1 MRSIWNGAISFG
13 LVSIAVKVYAATEP
27 KHIRFHQLHGADGSR
42 VRYRRMCVGCGE
54 EVAYEDIAKGYD
66 LGGGEMVML
75 TDDDFAG
82 LPLASTHAI
91 DVLEFVPADQID
103 PVLYANAYFLEPG
116 VAAAKPYVLLREA
129 LLRTNQI
136 AIVKVALRHREQLA
150 TLRVRENVLM
160 LNTMLWPDELREPAF
175 PFLNAEVDTRPAELT
190 MATSLIGSMATD
202 FDPKRYT
209 DDYRLALQAV
219 IEAKVAGR
227 EILPVEEDTAAP
239 TAAADLMA
247 VLRASVERARAAR
260 AESAAVAGAPPDPA
274 NPRRVAHDAEDAATT
289 GKRAKAHAQPAS
301 KKARTKKT
309 PARKVKSAGKA
320 P

>member
-13 LVSIAVKVYAATEP
+13 LVSIAVKVYAATEQ

-42 VRYRRMCVGCGE
+42 VRYRRVCVGCGE
-54 EVAYEDIAKGYD
+54 DVAYEDLAKGYD
-66 LGGGEMVML
+66 LGGKDMVML
-75 TDDDFAG
+75 TDGDLAG

-103 PVLYANAYFLEPG
+103 PILYANAYFLEPDG
-116 VAAAKPYVLLREA
+116 AALKPYALLREA

-150 TLRVRENVLM
+150 TLRVRGSVLM
-160 LNTMLWPDELREPAF
+160 LNTMLWPDELREPTF
-175 PFLNAEVDTRPAELT
+175 PFLGADVETRPAELK
-190 MATSLIGSMATD
+190 MATSLIASMATD

-227 EILPVEEDTAAP
+227 QIVPVEEDPAAP
-239 TAAADLMA
+239 TPVANLMA
-247 VLRASVERARAAR
+247 VLRASVERARSAR
-260 AESAAVAGAPPDPA
+260 AGSVAIADARPQPA
-274 NPRRVAHDAEDAATT
+274 TARRATHDST
-289 GKRAKAHAQPAS
+289 GTAIPSKRAKARAEPAPT
-301 KKARTKKT
+301 KARTKKT
-309 PARKVKSAGKA
+309 PARKVKSGSKA
-320 P
+320 

>member
-13 LVSIAVKVYAATEP
+13 LVSIAVKVYAATEQ

-42 VRYRRMCVGCGE
+42 VRYRRVCVGCGE

-66 LGGGEMVML
+66 LGGNDVVML
-75 TDDDFAG
+75 TDDDLAG

-103 PVLYANAYFLEPG
+103 PILYANAYFLEPDR
-116 VAAAKPYVLLREA
+116 AALKPYVLLREA
-129 LLRTNQI
+129 LMQTNQI

-150 TLRVRENVLM
+150 TLRVRGSVLM
-160 LNTMLWPDELREPAF
+160 LNTMLWPDELREPTF
-175 PFLNAEVDTRPAELT
+175 PFLGADVETRPAELK
-190 MATSLIGSMATD
+190 MATSLIESMATA

-219 IEAKVAGR
+219 IEAKVAGHQ
-227 EILPVEEDTAAP
+227 IVPMEEDPAAP
-239 TAAADLMA
+239 TPAASLMA

-260 AESAAVAGAPPDPA
+260 AGSVAIADAPPQRATARRATHDPTGT
-274 NPRRVAHDAEDAATT
+274 ATPP
-289 GKRAKAHAQPAS
+289 KRAKARAQSAPT
-301 KKARTKKT
+301 KARTKKT
-309 PARKVKSAGKA
+309 PAQKVKSGSKA
-320 P
+320 

>member
-13 LVSIAVKVYAATEP
+13 LVSIAVKVYAATEQ
-27 KHIRFHQLHGADGSR
+27 KHMRFHQLHGADGSR

-66 LGGGEMVML
+66 LGGGDMVML

-103 PVLYANAYFLEPG
+103 PTRYANAYFLEPDG
-116 VAAAKPYVLLREA
+116 AAAKPYVLLREA
-129 LLRTNQI
+129 LVRTNQI

-150 TLRVRENVLM
+150 TLRVRANVLM
-160 LNTMLWPDELREPAF
+160 LNTMLWPDELREPTF
-175 PFLNAEVDTRPAELT
+175 PFLDAETRPAELT
-190 MATSLIGSMATD
+190 MATSLIESMATD

-227 EILPVEEDTAAP
+227 EIAPVEEDMAAP

-247 VLRASVERARAAR
+247 VLRASVERAQAAR
-260 AESAAVAGAPPDPA
+260 ADSVAVADAPPEPA
-274 NPRRVAHDAEDAATT
+274 LPRRAAHDPTGAATP
-289 GKRAKAHAQPAS
+289 KRAKAPTQPAS

-309 PARKVKSAGKA
+309 PARKVKSGSKA
-320 P
+320 PS

>member
-13 LVSIAVKVYAATEP
+13 LVSIAVKVYAATEQ

-42 VRYRRMCVGCGE
+42 VRYRRVCVGCGE
-54 EVAYEDIAKGYD
+54 EVAYEDLAKGYD
-66 LGGGEMVML
+66 LGGKDMVML
-75 TDDDFAG
+75 TDGDLAG

-103 PVLYANAYFLEPG
+103 PILYANAYFLEPDG
-116 VAAAKPYVLLREA
+116 AALKPYALLREA

-150 TLRVRENVLM
+150 TLRVRGSVLM
-160 LNTMLWPDELREPAF
+160 LNTMLWPDELREPTF
-175 PFLNAEVDTRPAELT
+175 PFLGADVETRPAELK
-190 MATSLIGSMATD
+190 MATSLIASMATD

-227 EILPVEEDTAAP
+227 QIVPVEEDPAAP
-239 TAAADLMA
+239 TPVANLMA
-247 VLRASVERARAAR
+247 VLRASVERARSAR
-260 AESAAVAGAPPDPA
+260 AGSVAIADARPQPPTA
-274 NPRRVAHDAEDAATT
+274 RRATHDST
-289 GKRAKAHAQPAS
+289 GTAIPSKRAKARAEPAPT
-301 KKARTKKT
+301 KARTKKT
-309 PARKVKSAGKA
+309 PARKVKSGSKA
-320 P
+320 

>member
-13 LVSIAVKVYAATEP
+13 LVSIAVKVYAATEQ
-27 KHIRFHQLHGADGSR
+27 KHIRFHQLHGADGAR
-42 VRYRRMCVGCGE
+42 VRYQRMCVGCGE
-54 EVAYEDIAKGYD
+54 EVAYDDLAKGYD
-66 LGGGEMVML
+66 LGGGDMVML

-103 PVLYANAYFLEPG
+103 PVLYANAYFLEPDG
-116 VAAAKPYVLLREA
+116 AAVKPYVLLREA
-129 LLRTNQI
+129 LVRTNQI

-150 TLRVRENVLM
+150 TLRVRANVLM
-160 LNTMLWPDELREPAF
+160 LNTMLWPDELREPTF
-175 PFLNAEVDTRPAELT
+175 PFLDTDVETRPPELT
-190 MATSLIGSMATD
+190 MATSLIESMATD
-202 FDPKRYT
+202 FHPKRYT

-227 EILPVEEDTAAP
+227 EIVPAEEEPAAP

-260 AESAAVAGAPPDPA
+260 ADSEVTA
-274 NPRRVAHDAEDAATT
+274 DAAPERATPRT
-289 GKRAKAHAQPAS
+289 AVPGATSAGPASKRAKPRAQPAPRKAHT
-301 KKARTKKT
+301 KKAS
-309 PARKVKSAGKA
+309 ARKAKPGSKV
-320 P
+320 

>member
-13 LVSIAVKVYAATEP
+13 LVSIAVKVYAATEQ

-42 VRYRRMCVGCGE
+42 VRYRRTCVGCGE

-66 LGGGEMVML
+66 LGGNDMVML
-75 TDDDFAG
+75 TDDDLAG

-103 PVLYANAYFLEPG
+103 PILYANAYFLEPDG
-116 VAAAKPYVLLREA
+116 AALKPYLLLREA
-129 LLRTNQI
+129 LLHTNQI

-150 TLRVRENVLM
+150 TLRVRGSVLM

-175 PFLNAEVDTRPAELT
+175 PFLGADVDTRPAELK
-190 MATSLIGSMATD
+190 MATSLIESMATD
-202 FDPKRYT
+202 FNPKRYT

-227 EILPVEEDTAAP
+227 QIAPVEEDPTTPTPAAN
-239 TAAADLMA
+239 LMA
-247 VLRASVERARAAR
+247 VLRASVERARAVR
-260 AESAAVAGAPPDPA
+260 AESVAFADAPPQPA
-274 NPRRVAHDAEDAATT
+274 AGRPP
-289 GKRAKAHAQPAS
+289 KRAKDRVQSAPT
-301 KKARTKKT
+301 KARTKKT
-309 PARKVKSAGKA
+309 PAGKVKSGTK

>member
-13 LVSIAVKVYAATEP
+13 LVSIAVKVYAATEQQ
-27 KHIRFHQLHGADGSR
+27 HIRFHQLHAADGSR

-54 EVAYEDIAKGYD
+54 EVAYEDLAKGYD
-66 LGGGEMVML
+66 LGGGDMVML

-103 PVLYANAYFLEPG
+103 PILYANAYFLEPDG
-116 VAAAKPYVLLREA
+116 AAWKPYVLLREA

-150 TLRVRENVLM
+150 TLRVRANVLM
-160 LNTMLWPDELREPAF
+160 LNTMLWPDELREPTF
-175 PFLNAEVDTRPAELT
+175 SFLDANVETRPAELT
-190 MATSLIGSMATD
+190 MATSLIESMATD

-219 IEAKVAGR
+219 IESKVAGH
-227 EILPVEEDTAAP
+227 EIVPVEENTAAP

-247 VLRASVERARAAR
+247 VLRASVDRARAAR
-260 AESAAVAGAPPDPA
+260 AESAAMADAPPEQA
-274 NPRRVAHDAEDAATT
+274 TPRRAAHDPTGATT
-289 GKRAKAHAQPAS
+289 TPKRAKARAEPAP

-309 PARKVKSAGKA
+309 PARKVNSASKA
-320 P
+320 

>member
-13 LVSIAVKVYAATEP
+13 LVSIAVKVYAATEQ

-42 VRYRRMCVGCGE
+42 LRYRRMCVGCGE

-66 LGGGEMVML
+66 LGGGDMVML
-75 TDDDFAG
+75 TDDDFAD

-103 PVLYANAYFLEPG
+103 PILYSNAYFLEPDG
-116 VAAAKPYVLLREA
+116 AATKPYVLLREA

-150 TLRVRENVLM
+150 TLRVRANVLM

-175 PFLNAEVDTRPAELT
+175 SFLDADVETRPAELT
-190 MATSLIGSMATD
+190 MATSLIQSMATD
-202 FDPKRYT
+202 FHPKRYS
-209 DDYRLALQAV
+209 DDYRVALQAV

-227 EILPVEEDTAAP
+227 EIVPAEEETAAP
-239 TAAADLMA
+239 TAAADLIS

-260 AESAAVAGAPPDPA
+260 AESPSSADAPPEPA
-274 NPRRVAHDAEDAATT
+274 TPRRPAHDPTGAAPAP
-289 GKRAKAHAQPAS
+289 KRAKARAQPAP
-301 KKARTKKT
+301 KKARTKKA
-309 PARKVKSAGKA
+309 PARKAKSDSKA
-320 P
+320 

>member
-13 LVSIAVKVYAATEP
+13 LVSIAVKVYAATEQ

-42 VRYRRMCVGCGE
+42 VRYRRMCAGCDE

-66 LGGGEMVML
+66 LGGGDMVML

-103 PVLYANAYFLEPG
+103 PILYANAYFLEPDG
-116 VAAAKPYVLLREA
+116 AASKPYVLLREA
-129 LLRTNQI
+129 LRRTNQI

-150 TLRVRENVLM
+150 TLRVRANVLM
-160 LNTMLWPDELREPAF
+160 LNTMLWPDELREPTF
-175 PFLNAEVDTRPAELT
+175 PFLDADVETRPAELT
-190 MATSLIGSMATD
+190 MATSLIESMATE

-227 EILPVEEDTAAP
+227 EIVPVEEDTPAP
-239 TAAADLMA
+239 TAAADLMT

-260 AESAAVAGAPPDPA
+260 AESAAIADAPPERA
-274 NPRRVAHDAEDAATT
+274 TPRRVAHDPTGAATT
-289 GKRAKAHAQPAS
+289 PKRAKARAQPAP

-309 PARKVKSAGKA
+309 PARKAKSGSKA
-320 P
+320 

>member
-13 LVSIAVKVYAATEP
+13 LVSIAVKVYAATEQ
-27 KHIRFHQLHGADGSR
+27 KHIRFHQLHGADGAR
-42 VRYRRMCVGCGE
+42 VRYQRMCVGCGE
-54 EVAYEDIAKGYD
+54 EVAYDDLAKGYD
-66 LGGGEMVML
+66 LGGGDMVML

-103 PVLYANAYFLEPG
+103 PVHYANAYFLEPDG
-116 VAAAKPYVLLREA
+116 AASKPYVLLREA

-150 TLRVRENVLM
+150 TLRVRANVLM

-175 PFLNAEVDTRPAELT
+175 PFLDAEVETRPAELT

-227 EILPVEEDTAAP
+227 EIVPVEEETAVP

-260 AESAAVAGAPPDPA
+260 AGSMAVAEAPPE
-274 NPRRVAHDAEDAATT
+274 PRRVAHDADTATT

-309 PARKVKSAGKA
+309 PARKVKPAAKA

>member
-13 LVSIAVKVYAATEP
+13 LVSIAVKVYAATEQ

-42 VRYRRMCVGCGE
+42 VRYRRMCAGCGA

-66 LGGGEMVML
+66 LGGGDMVML

-103 PVLYANAYFLEPG
+103 PINYANAYFLEPDR
-116 VAAAKPYVLLREA
+116 AASKPYVLLREA

-150 TLRVRENVLM
+150 TLRVRANVLM
-160 LNTMLWPDELREPAF
+160 LNTMLWPDELREPTF
-175 PFLNAEVDTRPAELT
+175 PFLDADVETRPAELT
-190 MATSLIGSMATD
+190 MATSLIESMATD
-202 FDPKRYT
+202 FDPQRYT

-227 EILPVEEDTAAP
+227 EIVPVDEDTAPP

-260 AESAAVAGAPPDPA
+260 AESVAIADAPTEPA
-274 NPRRVAHDAEDAATT
+274 TPRRAAHDPTGAATT
-289 GKRAKAHAQPAS
+289 PKRAKARAQPAPN
-301 KKARTKKT
+301 KARTKKT
-309 PARKVKSAGKA
+309 PARKAKSGSKI
-320 P
+320 

>member
-1 MRSIWNGAISFG
+1 MRSIWNGVISFG
-13 LVSIAVKVYAATEP
+13 LVSIAVKVYAATEQ

-66 LGGGEMVML
+66 LGDGDMVML
-75 TDDDFAG
+75 TDHDFAG

-103 PVLYANAYFLEPG
+103 PIRYANAYFLEPDG
-116 VAAAKPYVLLREA
+116 AAAKPYVLLREA
-129 LLRTNQI
+129 LRRTNQI

-175 PFLNAEVDTRPAELT
+175 PVVDADVETRPAELT
-190 MATSLIGSMATD
+190 MATSLIESMATD
-202 FDPKRYT
+202 FDPQRYA

-219 IEAKVAGR
+219 IESKVAGR
-227 EILPVEEDTAAP
+227 EIATVEGDTAAP

-260 AESAAVAGAPPDPA
+260 ADSQAIADAPPETA
-274 NPRRVAHDAEDAATT
+274 TSRRVTHDPTGAATT
-289 GKRAKAHAQPAS
+289 PKRAKTGDRPVS

-309 PARKVKSAGKA
+309 PARKVKSGSKA
-320 P
+320 

>member
-13 LVSIAVKVYAATEP
+13 LVSIAVKVYAATEQ
-27 KHIRFHQLHGADGSR
+27 KHIRFHQLHEADGSR
-42 VRYRRMCVGCGE
+42 LRYRRLCVGCGE

-66 LGGGEMVML
+66 LGGGDMVML

-103 PVLYANAYFLEPG
+103 PILYASAYFLEPDG
-116 VAAAKPYVLLREA
+116 AATKPYVLLREA

-150 TLRVRENVLM
+150 TLRVRANVLM
-160 LNTMLWPDELREPAF
+160 LNTMLWPDEVREPTF
-175 PFLNAEVDTRPAELT
+175 SFLDADVETRPAELT
-190 MATSLIGSMATD
+190 MATSLITSMATD
-202 FDPKRYT
+202 FHPKRYS
-209 DDYRLALQAV
+209 DDYRVALQAV

-227 EILPVEEDTAAP
+227 EIVPVAEETAAP
-239 TAAADLMA
+239 TAAADLIS

-260 AESAAVAGAPPDPA
+260 AESRPSADAPPERATPSR
-274 NPRRVAHDAEDAATT
+274 PAHDPTGAATAP
-289 GKRAKAHAQPAS
+289 KRAKARAQPAP
-301 KKARTKKT
+301 KKARTKKA
-309 PARKVKSAGKA
+309 PARKAKSDSKT
-320 P
+320 